1 MLPPSALFT
10 VDSFPLLE
18 TLIPTSSLSLS
29 KILFSKLS
37 ETTAYDSLRQL
48 CYFDAAAAASF

>member
-1 MLPPSALFT
+1 
-10 VDSFPLLE
+10 VE

-48 CYFDAAAAASF
+48 SYFAAAAAASF